1 MNVRQKLKLS
11 ILGSFLVLIMV
22 VIPIFILDN
31 GESTYFRYGWHDDF
45 ILISVPINNR
55 VRYLFAV
62 LFVVLTRAGEVFIG
76 EIANP
81 IVGFNIYN
89 PDKKVITE
97 FTKNELQLYGNL
109 LYLIDSTRYIFK
121 VMVSVTQ
128 IDLAIISMLS
138 GELISI
144 ITIRMLLNEKKFIRD
159 TKEFI
164 QDTDS
169 QVIIE
174 INPLL

>member
-11 ILGSFLVLIMV
+11 IIGSFLVLMMV

-45 ILISVPINNR
+45 ILISVPINNSA
-55 VRYLFAV
+55 RYFFAV

-97 FTKNELQLYGNL
+97 FTKIELQLYGNL
-109 LYLIDSTRYIFK
+109 LKKT
-121 VMVSVTQ
+121 
-128 IDLAIISMLS
+128 
-138 GELISI
+138 
-144 ITIRMLLNEKKFIRD
+144 LLWHN
-159 TKEFI
+159 
-164 QDTDS
+164 
-169 QVIIE
+169 
-174 INPLL
+174 